1 MGRDSVPRIDF
12 ANSTDLC
19 DERLLS
25 LFKDGTDGW
34 SVGTLTVRVRY
45 SRGSD
50 FSGTCFYADR
60 RIYINLGRHL
70 KFPYT
75 MATNLAKVKVVRR
88 GWKRPIVIIDMRD
101 GYELAMFIFMHE
113 LYHLLVKRARRNT
126 RQKESMCDR
135 FAARYLVD
143 RFGTKV
149 RDSKRRPIPPELW
162 NFQDLDG
169 FVAAAKDKRQSAK
182 AARVPLAKKT
192 IPPARQQLLFTE

>member
-1 MGRDSVPRIDF
+1 MDF
-12 ANSTDLC
+12 GNSTALC
-19 DERLLS
+19 DDRLRS
-25 LFKDGTDGW
+25 MFEDGIDGW
-34 SVGTLTVRVRY
+34 SVGAITVRVRY
-45 SRGSD
+45 SRGAD

-70 KFPYT
+70 KFPYKL
-75 MATNLAKVKVVRR
+75 ATNLAKVQVVRR
-88 GWKRPIVIIDMRD
+88 GWRRPLVTIETRD

-143 RFGTKV
+143 HFGAPI
-149 RDSKRRPIPPELW
+149 RDNNNHPVPRESW

-169 FVAAAKDKRQSAK
+169 FVAAARDKRRKVK
-182 AARVPLAKKT
+182 AARTPLPPKT
-192 IPPARQQLLFTE
+192 IVETGQQLLFSD